1 MQSHTSLVRLIA
13 VLAVTFIA
21 LYLCWLMLQPFIAV
35 LAWAAVLV
43 IVFYPVHKRL
53 AEKIKRRGLCALLST
68 ALVIVIV
75 VVPLAL
81 LTIAITNELQKA
93 VSSLPTQVQQLRGPE
108 GRLTGRLPV
117 WIQERIGTDPEALR
131 RFLTEQLQ
139 HYGSAIVGRSVGML
153 GNLISAIV
161 KVFFVIIT
169 MYYLFRD
176 GDRIVAALPG
186 ALPFTVDQS
195 EALLERITRVI
206 SASMYGVVTIA
217 LLQGFLGG
225 IAFWI
230 LGVPSPLLWAV
241 VLAFVCMI
249 PLAGSFF
256 VWGPAAIY
264 LIATDHLTKGILLVI
279 WGAVVISSIDNLLRP
294 KLIRNQ
300 TKLHELFV
308 FFSVLGGL
316 SIFGL
321 LGIVMGPVILAI
333 TIGLLNTFKTSASS
347 ARMHA
352 DDAG

>member
-1 MQSHTSLVRLIA
+1 MRSYTNLVRLIA

-21 LYLCWLMLQPFIAV
+21 LYLCWLMLRPFIAV

-53 AEKIKRRGLCALLST
+53 AEKIKRRSLCALLST
-68 ALVIVIV
+68 TLVILIV
-75 VVPLAL
+75 VAPLAF
-81 LTIAITNELQKA
+81 LTIAVTNELQGA
-93 VSSLPTQVQQLRGPE
+93 VTNLPTQVQQLREPG
-108 GRLTGRLPV
+108 GALTGRLPS

-139 HYGSAIVGRSVGML
+139 NYGSAIVGRSVGML
-153 GNLISAIV
+153 GNIITGIV

-176 GDRIVAALPG
+176 GDNIVAALPG
-186 ALPFTVDQS
+186 ALPFSIEQS
-195 EALLERITRVI
+195 EALLERISQVI
-206 SASMYGVVTIA
+206 SASVYGVVTIA

-225 IAFWI
+225 IAFWV

-241 VLAFVCMI
+241 VLAFICMI

-264 LIATDHLTKGILLVI
+264 LIATNHLTKGIILVI

-294 KLIRNQ
+294 KLIKNQ

-308 FFSVLGGL
+308 FFAVLGGM
-316 SIFGL
+316 SMFGL
-321 LGIVMGPVILAI
+321 LGIVLGPVILAI
-333 TIGLLNTFKTSASS
+333 TIGLLNTFKSKA
-347 ARMHA
+347 ALAA
-352 DDAG
+352 DSPG